1 LGEHGNSPLLRF
13 EALTLTVPGSQKQFK
28 FLHRNEADQALFVID
43 KIALYHP
50 RETPMSH
57 WAYSE
62 KA

>member
-1 LGEHGNSPLLRF
+1 LRF

-50 RETPMSH
+50 HEMPMFH
-57 WAYSE
+57 WAYSK